1 MTPERLGPY
10 RIERLL
16 GQGGMG
22 SVYLATHDESGQ
34 QAAVKILS
42 SSLSRDEDFRERFA
56 GEIESLKKLRHP
68 NIVQLFG
75 WGEQDGMLFYAME
88 AIDGKSLQERLAGS
102 ERVEWREAIQI
113 GIDVCKAL
121 KHAHDSGIIHRDL
134 KPANLLTDPNGRVK
148 LTDFG
153 IAKLFG
159 YTQLTAEGGVVGT
172 ADYMAPE
179 QALGQPVNHRC
190 DLYSLGS
197 VLFTLLS
204 GRPPFL
210 SKSMPEVVHKVCYE
224 PPQPVR
230 RFNASVPPQLESLI
244 GELLEKDAA
253 KRPPTARSVTT
264 RLESMQHGLTEPRKV
279 PPAGGDD
286 TDFDYSEPG
295 ATAAPGQPQVH
306 SATTRFAPA
315 EGEPPPAGQTSTG
328 ETVRGDEVRPSDSF
342 TQAPAR
348 DATVGNDAGRPAS
361 GVNGK
366 TSSSE
371 EKGETAA
378 SFTTLEE
385 AAEDIAMERRSELR
399 AQRWIIGTMVL
410 ALLGIIAFVAWQI
423 LVPPAADDLYANI
436 QATADQNPDNLSRA
450 EGDIV
455 RFLELYP
462 NDDRVSELRAL
473 LDEIDLERKQKNFER
488 RGRRPG
494 ATAELTPLERAYFE
508 AVDLGRTQPQ
518 LAIDRLQAIVDL
530 YGDGDD
536 SAATREIVELAQRQ
550 KELLQASLAEA
561 GERHVEQLQERL
573 RQAERLE
580 QSDPEQARAMYHG
593 LVLLYDGQ
601 RWADETV
608 ATAKRRLAALE
619 AAAE

>member
-134 KPANLLTDPNGRVK
+134 KPANLLTDPSGRVK

-210 SKSMPEVVHKVCYE
+210 AKSMPEVVHKVCYE

-244 GELLEKDAA
+244 GELLEEDDATRSRERFRRPA
-253 KRPPTARSVTT
+253 ETMMISNTANRALQKRLVSRRFIRPRPVLHRPKGNRRPPAR
-264 RLESMQHGLTEPRKV
+264 H
-279 PPAGGDD
+279 
-286 TDFDYSEPG
+286 
-295 ATAAPGQPQVH
+295 
-306 SATTRFAPA
+306 
-315 EGEPPPAGQTSTG
+315 
-328 ETVRGDEVRPSDSF
+328 
-342 TQAPAR
+342 
-348 DATVGNDAGRPAS
+348 
-361 GVNGK
+361 
-366 TSSSE
+366 
-371 EKGETAA
+371 
-378 SFTTLEE
+378 
-385 AAEDIAMERRSELR
+385 RR
-399 AQRWIIGTMVL
+399 A
-410 ALLGIIAFVAWQI
+410 
-423 LVPPAADDLYANI
+423 
-436 QATADQNPDNLSRA
+436 
-450 EGDIV
+450 
-455 RFLELYP
+455 
-462 NDDRVSELRAL
+462 
-473 LDEIDLERKQKNFER
+473 KQ
-488 RGRRPG
+488 
-494 ATAELTPLERAYFE
+494 Y
-508 AVDLGRTQPQ
+508 
-518 LAIDRLQAIVDL
+518 
-530 YGDGDD
+530 
-536 SAATREIVELAQRQ
+536 AATRCGPAIRSPKPRRATPPWATMQGDRP
-550 KELLQASLAEA
+550 AE
-561 GERHVEQLQERL
+561 
-573 RQAERLE
+573 
-580 QSDPEQARAMYHG
+580 
-593 LVLLYDGQ
+593 
-601 RWADETV
+601 
-608 ATAKRRLAALE
+608 
-619 AAAE
+619 